1 MSTDLDLIKI
11 IKDKKRPREG
21 GQTVQVILSSAQT
34 GRLRP
39 QGQTGPKSISREG
52 RSWQDSLIAHCIGIA
67 GGRKVTCRD
76 KKLQVAGLR
85 AQG

>member
-1 MSTDLDLIKI
+1 MARPRPHWSPFRGELRSVSSGSRNLGPEYLGVVILSTDLDLIKI

-39 QGQTGPKSISREG
+39 QSG
-52 RSWQDSLIAHCIGIA
+52 
-67 GGRKVTCRD
+67 
-76 KKLQVAGLR
+76 
-85 AQG
+85 